1 MSAMS
6 NLAGLYPPVKEQEW
20 NPDLLW
26 QPIPVH
32 TLPLEEDN
40 VISSHANCPRLKKL
54 MEELSSDPTIKDII
68 AKNDWVFKYLTNHT
82 GAPVTG
88 LLDIDYL
95 YDTLYIEHLY
105 NLTLPEWTHRV
116 FPDQMKLAKVVPLF
130 KTGENTTFNNF
141 NVIYGRPQDQMPAKL
156 RLRDTL
162 ASIHQT
168 RGAAF
173 MWRPLQKMYGYKSL
187 SPVLI
192 FHQSEYCIL
201 AFFGKYWLL
210 N

>member
-1 MSAMS
+1 MFKGKSVPG
-6 NLAGLYPPVKEQEW
+6 AGRDQW
-20 NPDLLW
+20 NQCDLTRKIRLVN
-26 QPIPVH
+26 Q
-32 TLPLEEDN
+32 LPARAE
-40 VISSHANCPRLKKL
+40 
-54 MEELSSDPTIKDII
+54 
-68 AKNDWVFKYLTNHT
+68 
-82 GAPVTG
+82 
-88 LLDIDYL
+88 
-95 YDTLYIEHLY
+95 
-105 NLTLPEWTHRV
+105 THDFSR
-116 FPDQMKLAKVVPLF
+116 Q
-130 KTGENTTFNNF
+130 NTPFNNF

-173 MWRPLQKMYGYKSL
+173 TWRPLQKMYGYKSL

-210 N
+210 NWHEIDIQIRFPFTRFNLPPEWVLINFAFEQILANWHDRFAAICTTKARTATDMDGTLHTDLWESESSREIRKSF